1 MTQKQKHTLSM
12 WNLRRSADRTHPHT
26 LSLPTDLTMWSHTIP
41 QLQSLLPAARHL
53 DCTGPSSAPF
63 LHEALRNGVDDVNLI
78 NAAIWVLEWRFKVSL
93 SDATS
98 YDRELLEEAETKFQK
113 ISQSLDHLLTLYLE
127 FPFKTTHKDTIGHIP
142 QVIYKKDSFGNR
154 HKKKPFSFDYKNE
167 FGQIS
172 HVHGLVS
179 DGTDIRLIPYLD
191 RHWNLIV
198 YNWKTNLWDNTRVSF
213 APDAWDLNPDGSYVH
228 STPLVEPCREKPGKV
243 APASYTSCCS
253 NPSQHTL
260 IATIGQRKYFEA
272 LGHHRRFIV
281 V

>member
-53 DCTGPSSAPF
+53 DCTGPSSATF

-127 FPFKTTHKDTIGHIP
+127 FPFKTTHKDTIGHT
-142 QVIYKKDSFGNR
+142 VS
-154 HKKKPFSFDYKNE
+154 HK
-167 FGQIS
+167 
-172 HVHGLVS
+172 
-179 DGTDIRLIPYLD
+179 
-191 RHWNLIV
+191 
-198 YNWKTNLWDNTRVSF
+198 
-213 APDAWDLNPDGSYVH
+213 
-228 STPLVEPCREKPGKV
+228 
-243 APASYTSCCS
+243 SYTKKTVSAIGTRRS
-253 NPSQHTL
+253 LSHLTTRTSLVRYHTYMAL
-260 IATIGQRKYFEA
+260 SLTALTFASSLTLTATGTSLCTIGRQTCGTTHA
-272 LGHHRRFIV
+272 SPLPLMLGT
-281 V
+281 

>member
-1 MTQKQKHTLSM
+1 MCRESQDSISDSSATLVATLPQIEATPLITRPRTTQQPLVLRVYMTQKQKHTLSM

-127 FPFKTTHKDTIGHIP
+127 LISFQDHTQRHNWTYPTSHI
-142 QVIYKKDSFGNR
+142 QKRQFR
-154 HKKKPFSFDYKNE
+154 
-167 FGQIS
+167 Q
-172 HVHGLVS
+172 
-179 DGTDIRLIPYLD
+179 
-191 RHWNLIV
+191 
-198 YNWKTNLWDNTRVSF
+198 
-213 APDAWDLNPDGSYVH
+213 
-228 STPLVEPCREKPGKV
+228 
-243 APASYTSCCS
+243 
-253 NPSQHTL
+253 
-260 IATIGQRKYFEA
+260 
-272 LGHHRRFIV
+272 
-281 V
+281 